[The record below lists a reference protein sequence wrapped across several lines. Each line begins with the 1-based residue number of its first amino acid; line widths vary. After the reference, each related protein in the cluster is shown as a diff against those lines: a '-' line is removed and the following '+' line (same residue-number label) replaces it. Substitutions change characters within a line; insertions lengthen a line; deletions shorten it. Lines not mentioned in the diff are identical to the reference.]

1 MPVPEELLAIMACPA
16 CHGVLEDR
24 GDALACPACGLHYP
38 VRDGIPIML
47 AEEAYRPGE
56 EPRQ

>member
-16 CHGVLEDR
+16 CHGHLQDRETVLVC
-24 GDALACPACGLHYP
+24 LACGLQYP

-47 AEEAYRPGE
+47 VEEAFRPDE
-56 EPRQ
+56 EAPR

>member
-1 MPVPEELLAIMACPA
+1 MPVPEDLLAIMACPA
-16 CHGVLEDR
+16 CHGALEDR
-24 GDALACPACGLHYP
+24 GEALACPACGLHYP

-56 EPRQ
+56 EPRR

>member
-16 CHGVLEDR
+16 CHGHLADR
-24 GDALACPACGLHYP
+24 GETLVCLSCGLNYP

-47 AEEAYRPGE
+47 AEESFRPE
-56 EPRQ
+56 EEKPR